1 MTLRLL
7 YWLGSDSAWSSI
19 WLAWLLTYL
28 AHSVL
33 AAFVVTA
40 LTRVRA
46 LSSATRNFCWK
57 MALFGPPVTA
67 SIAVSL
73 GGGHWHV
80 RTASYVRDLTQVVGP
95 VEPARQALPEGW
107 SAFQA
112 LHVHASLLLSIG
124 LGCAL
129 LGLLRFVGSAFFFR
143 YRLRNRARVVDLELL
158 GQLERLRRRMGVRS
172 VRLTESAQ
180 VCSPLVLGASEI
192 CMPCPLP
199 AGLSGLELDSVLAHE
214 LAHVERVDSVWF
226 LVIGALQSLLWLN
239 PLNHWLA
246 SYCRESAELACDD
259 RAVEVTLD
267 PLGLAR
273 ALVQVASSASVRH
286 RLVTTP
292 TMARSKSAI
301 LPRVSR
307 LTCGSAVAT
316 ARASERGRVGA
327 IAALTLFAAALGTV
341 SVQVARANPEPASG
355 ARTRGPSAVSHALAP
370 MPDVTEQSARMAELA
385 TREQSILARLSAAQ
399 TRAAGQAEGS
409 ADSVR
414 VLELEQDLRHV
425 RENQAWLEAQF
436 VAEWQASEH
445 ARSSAR
451 AAR

>member
-1 MTLRLL
+1 MALRLL
-7 YWLGSDSAWSSI
+7 LWLGTESARSAV

-33 AAFVVTA
+33 AAFVVAA
-40 LTRVRA
+40 LARVRA
-46 LSSATRNFCWK
+46 LSSATRDLCWK
-57 MALFGPPVTA
+57 GALFGPLVTA
-67 SIAVSL
+67 FLAVSL
-73 GGGHWHV
+73 GGGQWHV
-80 RTASYVRDLTQVVGP
+80 RTASYVRDLTRAPGP
-95 VEPARQALPEGW
+95 VVPARQALPAVSSGL
-107 SAFQA
+107 QA
-112 LHVHASLLLSIG
+112 LHVHASLVLGIA

-129 LGLLRFVGSAFFFR
+129 LGLLRFVGSALFLR
-143 YRLRNRARVVDLELL
+143 YRLRSRAHVVDRELL
-158 GQLERLRRRMGVRS
+158 ERLERLRRRMGVSS
-172 VRLTESAQ
+172 VRLTECAQ
-180 VCSPLVLGASEI
+180 VCSPLVLGSSEI
-192 CMPCPLP
+192 CMPRRLS

-214 LAHVERVDSVWF
+214 LAHLERSDGIWF

-259 RAVEVTLD
+259 RAVEVTRD

-273 ALVQVASSASVRH
+273 ALVQVATSASFRH

-316 ARASERGRVGA
+316 ARSNERGRLGA
-327 IAALTLFAAALGTV
+327 IATLTVLAAALGSV
-341 SVQVARANPEPASG
+341 SVQVARANPQS
-355 ARTRGPSAVSHALAP
+355 ARSARARVVSHTVAP
-370 MPDVTEQSARMAELA
+370 APDVTEQSARMAGLA
-385 TREQSILARLSAAQ
+385 TRERSVVAQLTAVQ
-399 TRAAGQAEGS
+399 TRAACQTEGS

-414 VLELEQDLRHV
+414 ALELEQELRHL

-436 VAEWQASEH
+436 VTEWHAST
-445 ARSSAR
+445 RDRPR
-451 AAR
+451 ALPASR